1 MASAP
6 PPAQADFSSDP
17 RMRLNEDTGKWTFIG
32 ENDVAYEYDEVTR
45 AWIPAVKIR
54 VERKG
59 RKRENHVSLILV

>member
-1 MASAP
+1 
-6 PPAQADFSSDP
+6 
-17 RMRLNEDTGKWTFIG
+17 MRLNEDTGKWTFIG

-59 RKRENHVSLILV
+59 RKRENNVSLILV